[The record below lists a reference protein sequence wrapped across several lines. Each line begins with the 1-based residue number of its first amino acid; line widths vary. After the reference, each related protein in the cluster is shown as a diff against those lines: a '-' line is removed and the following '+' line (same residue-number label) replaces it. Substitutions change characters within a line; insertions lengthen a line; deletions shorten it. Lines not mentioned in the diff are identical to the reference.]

1 MKATPM
7 RTMHWPQ
14 PYFEPN
20 PYRDPKKDPPT
31 KRLYIRPAEPV
42 LNKKLAGRPL
52 FIPTGPNKWVNKNIL
67 MYINMKLL

>member
-1 MKATPM
+1 M

-31 KRLYIRPAEPV
+31 KRLYIRPAEPA
-42 LNKKLAGRPL
+42 LDKKLAGRPL
-52 FIPTGPNKWVNKNIL
+52 FIPTGPNKWVNKIIL
-67 MYINMKLL
+67 MYNFANGR